1 VKHRINSAVLNAL
14 IMLSGTLFFVLVAQA
29 QTAQISAPRSPIH
42 LEAAVVNAGNG
53 VPRPAPAAPQRS
65 AAPQKPRVKPQSTR
79 PTAPALKLETRE
91 VARRVVREDQAARQQ
106 QSFMLL
112 GSIERSDRKISPHVM
127 QNLRETAAPPL
138 IEMGDRPARSQSLCG
153 DGKHRKFAELDSKAV
168 AALLPEFNALRP
180 RTVCAR
186 RGVLIADYAFK

>member
-1 VKHRINSAVLNAL
+1 
-14 IMLSGTLFFVLVAQA
+14 
-29 QTAQISAPRSPIH
+29 
-42 LEAAVVNAGNG
+42 
-53 VPRPAPAAPQRS
+53 
-65 AAPQKPRVKPQSTR
+65 
-79 PTAPALKLETRE
+79 
-91 VARRVVREDQAARQQ
+91 
-106 QSFMLL
+106 
-112 GSIERSDRKISPHVM
+112 M